1 MDKDDIIRMARETG
15 LHLATDVNWMPIIGL
30 EYAEKFAALV
40 AAHEREK
47 PVQVSPLEFVTAVLE
62 KEHLVGKPLM
72 WAQWPNENVPG
83 EVDIAAHTDVVR
95 TSAENLARIREILK
109 PTITEL
115 ANLFGVSRQAV
126 YDWQAGKPLAQEN
139 AAKLDDLA
147 KAADALAAT
156 GIDGSSQLLRRK
168 IAGSKSLLDVV
179 REGGSATSAAQVLA
193 QTLVREAKQRE
204 RLALRLAGRAKPN
217 VPHDDYGDK
226 LREKNGG

>member
-1 MDKDDIIRMARETG
+1 MLFRSASD
-15 LHLATDVNWMPIIGL
+15 
-30 EYAEKFAALV
+30 AANALRQAV
-40 AAHEREK
+40 A
-47 PVQVSPLEFVTAVLE
+47 
-62 KEHLVGKPLM
+62 
-72 WAQWPNENVPG
+72 
-83 EVDIAAHTDVVR
+83 EVDIAAQTDVVR

-139 AAKLDDLA
+139 AAKLEDLA
-147 KAADALAAT
+147 KAADVLAAT
-156 GIDGSSQLLRRK
+156 GIDGSSQLLRRN

-179 REGGSATSAAQVLA
+179 REGGSATSAAQMLA

-217 VPHDDYGDK
+217 VPHDDYGVPMLDE
-226 LREKNGG
+226 RS

>member
-1 MDKDDIIRMARETG
+1 MYATVQSSSSLVSKTTLAGTITSESRGMTAYAPYLVCALLAGTG
-15 LHLATDVNWMPIIGL
+15 GYTTADYLAKRSDHGYRFIQF
-30 EYAEKFAALV
+30 K
-40 AAHEREK
+40 
-47 PVQVSPLEFVTAVLE
+47 
-62 KEHLVGKPLM
+62 
-72 WAQWPNENVPG
+72 NVPG

-179 REGGSATSAAQVLA
+179 RGGGSATSAAQVLA

-217 VPHDDYGDK
+217 VPHDDYGVPMLDE
-226 LREKNGG
+226 RS

>member
-1 MDKDDIIRMARETG
+1 MKKTAREE
-15 LHLATDVNWMPIIGL
+15 AFENFIGGVAY
-30 EYAEKFAALV
+30 EDDDGWSKEVWDAAWKAASEAALINEEGMV
-40 AAHEREK
+40 TIDDAA
-47 PVQVSPLEFVTAVLE
+47 Q
-62 KEHLVGKPLM
+62 
-72 WAQWPNENVPG
+72 
-83 EVDIAAHTDVVR
+83 TDVVR

-179 REGGSATSAAQVLA
+179 RQGGSATSAAQVLA

-204 RLALRLAGRAKPN
+204 QLALRLAGRAKPN
-217 VPHDDYGDK
+217 VPHDDYGVPIKNVPGEVDMPSDK
-226 LREKNGG
+226 SLKP

>member
-1 MDKDDIIRMARETG
+1 MYATVQSRGSLVSKTTLSGMSAGESKRLTAFAPYVMCAFLTG
-15 LHLATDVNWMPIIGL
+15 TGGYITADYLAKRSDHGYRFIQFKN
-30 EYAEKFAALV
+30 A
-40 AAHEREK
+40 
-47 PVQVSPLEFVTAVLE
+47 
-62 KEHLVGKPLM
+62 
-72 WAQWPNENVPG
+72 PG
-83 EVDIAAHTDVVR
+83 EADIAAQIDVVR

-217 VPHDDYGDK
+217 VPHDDYGVPMLDG
-226 LREKNGG
+226 RS

>member
-1 MDKDDIIRMARETG
+1 MSIEAMKQA
-15 LHLATDVNWMPIIGL
+15 L
-30 EYAEKFAALV
+30 EA
-40 AAHEREK
+40 
-47 PVQVSPLEFVTAVLE
+47 LE
-62 KEHLVGKPLM
+62 KLAKY
-72 WAQWPNENVPG
+72 ENPETKIQNRKKDGGHIVTIYPYKVASDAANALRQAVA
-83 EVDIAAHTDVVR
+83 EVDIAAQTDVVR

-139 AAKLDDLA
+139 AAKLEDLA
-147 KAADALAAT
+147 KAADVLAAT
-156 GIDGSSQLLRRK
+156 GIDGSSQLLRRN

-179 REGGSATSAAQVLA
+179 REGGSATSAAQMLA

-217 VPHDDYGDK
+217 VPHDDYGVPMLDE
-226 LREKNGG
+226 RS

>member
-1 MDKDDIIRMARETG
+1 MVSKPTSRAEMKDWVNETWKKCLDEG
-15 LHLATDVNWMPIIGL
+15 EIMTDFERGYEQGKADAIKKMYLESLLA
-30 EYAEKFAALV
+30 
-40 AAHEREK
+40 H
-47 PVQVSPLEFVTAVLE
+47 
-62 KEHLVGKPLM
+62 
-72 WAQWPNENVPG
+72 
-83 EVDIAAHTDVVR
+83 VR

-217 VPHDDYGDK
+217 VPHDDKERPWVGLTKEEAKEISLANRPYVIDMIAALEARLK
-226 LREKNGG
+226 EKNT